1 MSFQTFLILG
11 ILGMPS
17 TWLDVLT
24 LDLDL
29 VGLLKES
36 PSSLGGFISV
46 FGTLLAFVRPTI
58 PGDSPHML
66 RTLFPLAAW
75 FLFSDE
81 ATVRHEAFATGI
93 TRSYKFAKPIQKWY
107 RQVLLCFWLSPRL

>member
-1 MSFQTFLILG
+1 MFVILG

-29 VGLLKES
+29 DGLLKES
-36 PSSLGGFISV
+36 PSSLTSFISV

-58 PGDSPHML
+58 PGDSPRIL
-66 RTLFPLAAW
+66 RILFPIVAW
-75 FLFSDE
+75 VLFSDE
-81 ATVRHEAFATGI
+81 ATVRHIASCSCGLI
-93 TRSYKFAKPIQKWY
+93 
-107 RQVLLCFWLSPRL
+107 